1 MAETLSRRV
10 QMLVRRIVPN
20 TLRSQIA
27 VVLALI
33 ALVTVFGMGAYF
45 DHSMRQTNRAEIETR
60 LEAEARIIGRSL
72 AGTLNARTDTALIQE
87 QVQAFGADTE
97 SRITIIRADGVVIA
111 DSAADPAAMDNHLD
125 RPEIAEALASGI
137 ASAQRQSGTLDDE
150 FLYVAVRIPDAPG
163 YVSEVAVN
171 MNQVNAAN
179 DDLRKRVVLVA
190 LIGALVA
197 SASGLFFARR
207 ISNSLA
213 ELEESVTLMASGEF
227 GAEVD
232 LPNTREL
239 SALADAFNRMSLRL
253 DESFAENRRARMR
266 WASAFASLSDG
277 LLLVN
282 SREEVTALNPAGA
295 KLLDADLEWAVG
307 KSFVLVVRDHE
318 LISLLREALRRQ
330 ETRRSVIEFTR
341 GDRIIEATAGP
352 VAGFNEAYA
361 VVLLRD
367 VTELRRLETVRREFV
382 ANVSHE
388 LRTPIASIK
397 AMVETLEAGAIEDRE
412 LTFDFLNRMVAE
424 SDRLAALVDDLL
436 DLGRLESGRV
446 NLHLEPLDPADLL
459 TRAAERLR
467 PQTERARVSLST
479 DLAIGLPR
487 VLADRARIE
496 QVILNLVHNAIK
508 FTPAGGSI
516 TVTAEP
522 RGNELVVAVKDTGA
536 GIAPADQNR
545 LFERFYKVDRSRRS
559 EGTGLGLAITKHI
572 VQAHEGAIWVESEPG
587 KGATF
592 YFSLPFA
599 ASHSRNTSGD

>member
-1 MAETLSRRV
+1 
-10 QMLVRRIVPN
+10 
-20 TLRSQIA
+20 
-27 VVLALI
+27 
-33 ALVTVFGMGAYF
+33 
-45 DHSMRQTNRAEIETR
+45 
-60 LEAEARIIGRSL
+60 
-72 AGTLNARTDTALIQE
+72 
-87 QVQAFGADTE
+87 
-97 SRITIIRADGVVIA
+97 
-111 DSAADPAAMDNHLD
+111 
-125 RPEIAEALASGI
+125 
-137 ASAQRQSGTLDDE
+137 
-150 FLYVAVRIPDAPG
+150 
-163 YVSEVAVN
+163 
-171 MNQVNAAN
+171 
-179 DDLRKRVVLVA
+179 
-190 LIGALVA
+190 
-197 SASGLFFARR
+197 
-207 ISNSLA
+207 
-213 ELEESVTLMASGEF
+213 MASEEF
-227 GAEVD
+227 GAEVE
-232 LPNTREL
+232 LPNTQEL

-277 LLLVN
+277 LLIVN

-295 KLLDADLEWAVG
+295 RLLDADLEWAVG
-307 KSFVLVVRDHE
+307 TSFVLVVRDHE

-330 ETRRSVIEFTR
+330 ETRQSVIEFAR

-352 VAGFNEAYA
+352 VAGFNEAHA

-436 DLGRLESGRV
+436 DLGRLETGRV
-446 NLHLEPLDPADLL
+446 NLHVEPLDPADLL

-479 DLAIGLPR
+479 NIPAGLPR

-508 FTPAGGSI
+508 FTPPGGDI
-516 TVTAEP
+516 TITAEAK
-522 RGNELVVAVKDTGA
+522 GDELVVAVRDTGA
-536 GIAPADQNR
+536 GIALDDQSR

-572 VQAHEGAIWVESEPG
+572 VQAHDGAIWVESELG
-587 KGATF
+587 HGATF
-592 YFSLPFA
+592 YFTLPFA
-599 ASHSRNTSGD
+599 AFSSIAIAPN